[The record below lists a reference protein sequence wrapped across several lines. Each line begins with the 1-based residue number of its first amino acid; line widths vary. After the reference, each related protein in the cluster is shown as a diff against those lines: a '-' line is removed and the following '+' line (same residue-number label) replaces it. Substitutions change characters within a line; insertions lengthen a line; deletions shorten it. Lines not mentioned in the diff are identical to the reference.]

1 MWESRS
7 NGDIKGLM
15 EVITHKGYESCMETY
30 YLIDKFINNRE
41 ILEHI
46 LEEGR
51 GGGILKMKGLRENGQ
66 VGRGPKRTV
75 PKQTKK
81 ESIKMLYGNS
91 LVIKVISEYNFKNYL
106 VRISGINR

>member
-1 MWESRS
+1 MWEYRS
-7 NGDIKGLM
+7 NGDIRGLR

-41 ILEHI
+41 ILEHS

-66 VGRGPKRTV
+66 GGKRT
-75 PKQTKK
+75 K
-81 ESIKMLYGNS
+81 ENS
-91 LVIKVISEYNFKNYL
+91 
-106 VRISGINR
+106 G